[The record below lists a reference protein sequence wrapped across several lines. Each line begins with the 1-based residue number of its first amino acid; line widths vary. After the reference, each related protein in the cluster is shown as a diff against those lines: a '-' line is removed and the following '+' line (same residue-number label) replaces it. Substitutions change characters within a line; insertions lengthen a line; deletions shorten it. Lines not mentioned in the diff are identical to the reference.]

1 MWRPLVQ
8 VVGSAQ
14 GDFQGHKANCGGRR
28 SLVQEHQRTRDEP
41 QSELGRTIDKVSCR
55 RVTIDSVEEETTRH
69 VAVKGSDGQQ
79 TGEVKVE
86 TSKVTKGMAYSA
98 CRHFVAA
105 QNYLRDEDAVETRDT
120 KRLLEGDMARL
131 SAARSTAKFV
141 KLAVEP
147 TATAVKEF
155 VKLMQGK
162 E

>member
-1 MWRPLVQ
+1 
-8 VVGSAQ
+8 
-14 GDFQGHKANCGGRR
+14 
-28 SLVQEHQRTRDEP
+28 
-41 QSELGRTIDKVSCR
+41 
-55 RVTIDSVEEETTRH
+55 
-69 VAVKGSDGQQ
+69 
-79 TGEVKVE
+79 
-86 TSKVTKGMAYSA
+86 MAYSA

>member
-1 MWRPLVQ
+1 MIFKGTKQIAEDGDLWCKST
-8 VVGSAQ
+8 SALEM
-14 GDFQGHKANCGGRR
+14 N
-28 SLVQEHQRTRDEP
+28 